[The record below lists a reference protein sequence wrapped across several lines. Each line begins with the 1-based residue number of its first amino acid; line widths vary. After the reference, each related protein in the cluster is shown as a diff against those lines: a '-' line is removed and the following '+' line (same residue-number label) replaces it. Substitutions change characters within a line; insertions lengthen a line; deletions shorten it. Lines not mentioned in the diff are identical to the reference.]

1 MSINVDLHLH
11 TNKSDGKLSP
21 TNLVQLLANEGLE
34 YVSITDHDTID
45 GIEEA
50 VSEAT
55 RFNGLTIVP
64 GIEVSANVLGE
75 EVHILGYFIDP
86 SSPKLL
92 KTLKDAQDDRRNTG
106 RKIVRKLEKL
116 GLSIK
121 WESVE
126 ELADGATI
134 TRPHIAQAMVDKG
147 YITSI
152 QEAFD
157 KYIGEDGPANVQRKR
172 FSHTKAINL
181 IKNSGGVAVLAHPA
195 RYVRDLERRLPELVR
210 TGLIGL
216 ETYYKDYTPSEV
228 NYLLGLCKTYNLIPT
243 GGTDYHG
250 FGSSDEVK
258 PGLTGPPTRSF
269 FALKAISQSKD

>member
-1 MSINVDLHLH
+1 MSSNVDLHLH
-11 TNKSDGKLSP
+11 TNRSDGKLSP
-21 TNLVQLLANEGLE
+21 TNLVQLLAKQNLE

-50 VSEAT
+50 NFEAK
-55 RFNGLTIVP
+55 RFTQLTIIP
-64 GIEVSANVLGE
+64 GIEISANVLGE

-86 SSPKLL
+86 SSAKLR
-92 KTLKDAQDDRRNTG
+92 KTLKDAQEDRRNTG
-106 RKIVRKLEKL
+106 RKIVKKLEEL
-116 GLSIK
+116 GLPIK

-134 TRPHIAQAMVDKG
+134 TRPHIAQAMIDNG
-147 YITSI
+147 YISTI

-157 KYIGEDGPANVQRKR
+157 KYIGEEGPANVGRKR

-181 IKNSGGVAVLAHPA
+181 IKNSGGVAALAHPA
-195 RYVRDLERRLPELVR
+195 RYVRDLERRLPELVKA
-210 TGLIGL
+210 GLTGL

-250 FGSSDEVK
+250 FDSPDEVK
-258 PGLTGPPTRSF
+258 PGVTGPPKKSF
-269 FALKAISQSKD
+269 FDLKVISQSKG